1 MYKISAACAVLK
13 KGKYITLM
21 AAWQDI
27 PQHPQRMMEY
37 ITAALDGCE

>member
-1 MYKISAACAVLK
+1 MCKISAACAVLK
-13 KGKYITLM
+13 KKLFIILM
-21 AAWQDI
+21 YAWQDI